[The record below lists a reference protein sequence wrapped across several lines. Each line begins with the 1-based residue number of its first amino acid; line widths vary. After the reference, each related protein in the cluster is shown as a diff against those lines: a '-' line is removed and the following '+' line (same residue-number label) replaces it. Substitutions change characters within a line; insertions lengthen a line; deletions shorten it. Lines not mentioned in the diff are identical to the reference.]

1 VHPGAHYLRLYRRGT
16 LEFTVL
22 GFQAFVL
29 WILRLAGFWDYIAD
43 KYGYEGRPQ
52 DGHQLLQAVED
63 VHFQL
68 FIALVLHLA
77 AVTLAIHRIV
87 KLQRS
92 LHTFEST
99 LRRRRSAARVQ
110 RARETARLVGTEP
123 RSHSA
128 LTAIHT
134 HRHTEEED
142 DDDPAADGDLNGD
155 ARVVA
160 RRSLSAPV
168 TVELPPE
175 ERKQSS
181 TSLDRAFAHI
191 PKVGEGGATR
201 RVWHR
206 ADMSMVMK
214 APRRVLGLTQDGYD
228 SLRRRLLQHLVAR
241 PLDEGMLGV
250 DEDFD
255 FSLYMELVFN
265 DFLHDLTTF
274 PVLAWGIILVAWGV
288 VGIVSGVRTD
298 IGDGIE
304 ILIAA
309 ISLVS
314 VALMI
319 TITGVAQVQLWKLRG
334 SPTTAVRAERAGQ
347 ACALRRDTSEDLS
360 SGYGEEAKDGGA
372 RTSGAHSSRNGVL
385 KTPVPGAEETPAP
398 AGTEFANGSV
408 GEAGALRGSDAAL
421 ASTPEPPP
429 HNALRHIASDLAGSP
444 GALMATLQHTGST
457 LQHTASAT
465 YRRWW
470 GEKVNIEKYVLTF
483 VIANAYFVTFG
494 LARVLAG
501 VPFYVE
507 PPGGSMPEWL
517 AYVLF
522 FGGYTLTYVCQT
534 LLLPGT
540 VVRIGTLFAVPPWV
554 DRRNE
559 ALIRRV
565 LALQAAARRLGGGA
579 DPHDVTTLLPQQQE
593 RDGSGGGVLLQSS
606 PRSRSEPDESAEY
619 DSGDS
624 SLSLDS
630 EDDDSAGR

>member
-1 VHPGAHYLRLYRRGT
+1 MR
-16 LEFTVL
+16 
-22 GFQAFVL
+22 
-29 WILRLAGFWDYIAD
+29 
-43 KYGYEGRPQ
+43 
-52 DGHQLLQAVED
+52 
-63 VHFQL
+63 
-68 FIALVLHLA
+68 
-77 AVTLAIHRIV
+77 
-87 KLQRS
+87 
-92 LHTFEST
+92 
-99 LRRRRSAARVQ
+99 
-110 RARETARLVGTEP
+110 
-123 RSHSA
+123 
-128 LTAIHT
+128 
-134 HRHTEEED
+134 
-142 DDDPAADGDLNGD
+142 
-155 ARVVA
+155 
-160 RRSLSAPV
+160 
-168 TVELPPE
+168 
-175 ERKQSS
+175 
-181 TSLDRAFAHI
+181 
-191 PKVGEGGATR
+191 
-201 RVWHR
+201 
-206 ADMSMVMK
+206 
-214 APRRVLGLTQDGYD
+214 
-228 SLRRRLLQHLVAR
+228 
-241 PLDEGMLGV
+241 GV

-347 ACALRRDTSEDLS
+347 ACALRRDTSEDWS

-385 KTPVPGAEETPAP
+385 KTDS
-398 AGTEFANGSV
+398 ANRSV

-457 LQHTASAT
+457 LQHTKSTLQHTASAT

-507 PPGGSMPEWL
+507 PPGTCHACMAAGSSM
-517 AYVLF
+517 VL
-522 FGGYTLTYVCQT
+522 CC
-534 LLLPGT
+534 
-540 VVRIGTLFAVPPWV
+540 
-554 DRRNE
+554 
-559 ALIRRV
+559 
-565 LALQAAARRLGGGA
+565 
-579 DPHDVTTLLPQQQE
+579 
-593 RDGSGGGVLLQSS
+593 
-606 PRSRSEPDESAEY
+606 
-619 DSGDS
+619 
-624 SLSLDS
+624 
-630 EDDDSAGR
+630 

>member
-1 VHPGAHYLRLYRRGT
+1 
-16 LEFTVL
+16 
-22 GFQAFVL
+22 
-29 WILRLAGFWDYIAD
+29 
-43 KYGYEGRPQ
+43 
-52 DGHQLLQAVED
+52 
-63 VHFQL
+63 
-68 FIALVLHLA
+68 
-77 AVTLAIHRIV
+77 
-87 KLQRS
+87 
-92 LHTFEST
+92 
-99 LRRRRSAARVQ
+99 
-110 RARETARLVGTEP
+110 
-123 RSHSA
+123 
-128 LTAIHT
+128 
-134 HRHTEEED
+134 
-142 DDDPAADGDLNGD
+142 
-155 ARVVA
+155 
-160 RRSLSAPV
+160 
-168 TVELPPE
+168 
-175 ERKQSS
+175 
-181 TSLDRAFAHI
+181 
-191 PKVGEGGATR
+191 
-201 RVWHR
+201 
-206 ADMSMVMK
+206 
-214 APRRVLGLTQDGYD
+214 
-228 SLRRRLLQHLVAR
+228 
-241 PLDEGMLGV
+241 
-250 DEDFD
+250 
-255 FSLYMELVFN
+255 
-265 DFLHDLTTF
+265 
-274 PVLAWGIILVAWGV
+274 LAWGIILVAWGV

-507 PPGGSMPEWL
+507 PPGTCHACMAAGSSM
-517 AYVLF
+517 VL
-522 FGGYTLTYVCQT
+522 CC
-534 LLLPGT
+534 
-540 VVRIGTLFAVPPWV
+540 
-554 DRRNE
+554 
-559 ALIRRV
+559 
-565 LALQAAARRLGGGA
+565 
-579 DPHDVTTLLPQQQE
+579 
-593 RDGSGGGVLLQSS
+593 
-606 PRSRSEPDESAEY
+606 
-619 DSGDS
+619 
-624 SLSLDS
+624 
-630 EDDDSAGR
+630 